1 MSDRLMSEA
10 RRIDDATLSRGLELT
25 LEQTDFDDLGA
36 TLVRGKVRDCYV
48 WPAGGARQAE
58 RAIVVTDRISAFD
71 HILGTIPFKGQVLNG
86 ISAFWLEATRETCPN
101 HLLGVP
107 DPVVTVGRECEPYA
121 IEMVVR
127 GYLTGSTK
135 TAIWTHYAAGERVY
149 CGHTLPEGLCK
160 HERLPEPLVTPTT
173 KGAAGEHDV
182 PIARDAIIAQGLA
195 NAEEFDALAERA
207 LAVFAV
213 GQELAAERGLIL
225 VDTKYEFGRGE
236 GGQLV
241 LIDEVHTPDSSRY
254 WYRDGYEQAMS
265 AGEDPRALDKEFV
278 RRSFAKDG
286 YVGDGP
292 PPPMSDELR
301 IEAARRYIEI
311 YEQMTGKAFVP
322 DLTPPADRIHAAL
335 KRWRSLS

>member
-1 MSDRLMSEA
+1 M
-10 RRIDDATLSRGLELT
+10 IDDAALRRGLELT

-36 TLVRGKVRDCYV
+36 TRYRGKVRDCYV
-48 WPAGGARQAE
+48 FPAGGGREAQ

-86 ISAFWLEATRETCPN
+86 IGAFWLEVTRETCAN
-101 HLLGVP
+101 HLVGVP
-107 DPVVTVGRECEPYA
+107 DPVVTVGHECKPYA
-121 IEMVVR
+121 IEMIVR

-149 CGHTLPEGLCK
+149 CGHTLPDGLRK
-160 HERLPEPLVTPTT
+160 HERLPQPLVTPTT

-182 PIARDAIIAQGLA
+182 PISRDEIIAQGLA
-195 NAEEFDALAERA
+195 SAEEFDVLAERA
-207 LAVFAV
+207 LAVFAL
-213 GQELAAERGLIL
+213 GQELAAQRGLIL
-225 VDTKYEFGRGE
+225 VDTKYEFGRRVDPQTGKGGE
-236 GGQLV
+236 LV

-254 WYRDGYEQAMS
+254 WYADGYEEAMS

-278 RRSFAKDG
+278 RRSFAKEG

-311 YEQMTGKAFVP
+311 YEQMTGTSFVP
-322 DLTPPADRIHAAL
+322 DLTPPAERIHTAL
-335 KRWRSLS
+335 RTWRG

>member
-1 MSDRLMSEA
+1 M
-10 RRIDDATLSRGLELT
+10 IDDHILRQGLELT

-36 TLVRGKVRDCYV
+36 TLYRGKVRDCYV
-48 WPAGGARQAE
+48 WPGGEGREGQ

-107 DPVVTVGRECEPYA
+107 DPVVTVGRECKPYA

-149 CGHTLPEGLCK
+149 CGHALPEGLRK

-182 PIARDAIIAQGLA
+182 PISRDAIIVQGLA
-195 NAEEFDALAERA
+195 SAEEFDALAERA
-207 LAVFAV
+207 LAVFDL
-213 GQELAAERGLIL
+213 GQRLAAERGLIL
-225 VDTKYEFGRGE
+225 VDTKYEFGRRIDPNTGE
-236 GGQLV
+236 EGELV

-254 WYRDGYEQAMS
+254 WYRDGYEQSMS

-301 IEAARRYIEI
+301 VEAARRYIEI
-311 YEQMTGKAFVP
+311 YEQMTGQTFEP
-322 DLTPPADRIHAAL
+322 DVTPPRERILAAL
-335 KRWRSLS
+335 KSWRAS